1 MVNSP
6 KVPTYDLKPE
16 MSAYELAE
24 ATIKEIKDNT
34 PDFICL
40 NFANPDMVGHTGN
53 FDAIKKAVE
62 VVDECSR
69 RVVTESIKED
79 YSILIIADHGNA
91 DFVVNNDG
99 TPNTAHTTNPVPC
112 FLINTTYKK
121 LDNGILA
128 DVAPTIL
135 KLMGLEKPKE
145 MTGRSLV

>member
-1 MVNSP
+1 M
-6 KVPTYDLKPE
+6 
-16 MSAYELAE
+16 
-24 ATIKEIKDNT
+24 
-34 PDFICL
+34 
-40 NFANPDMVGHTGN
+40 
-53 FDAIKKAVE
+53 
-62 VVDECSR
+62 VDECSR
-69 RVVTESIKED
+69 RVVTESINKD

-135 KLMGLEKPKE
+135 KLMGLEKPIE
-145 MTGRSLV
+145 MTGKSLV